1 MKLIVITVRG
11 KKALG
16 TVLADPDGLGLF
28 SGGSADSVG
37 MQEHIDADNA
47 GDSKKAHRN
56 NQLQKKERGTGAVG
70 DGAVFTFTRSIDHL
84 NGLQFICF
92 FDHEAL

>member
-1 MKLIVITVRG
+1 MKLSVITVRG

-47 GDSKKAHRN
+47 GDSKKPTAIISSKR
-56 NQLQKKERGTGAVG
+56 KREEPERWETVLYSLLPGV
-70 DGAVFTFTRSIDHL
+70 VH
-84 NGLQFICF
+84 
-92 FDHEAL
+92 H